1 MNQEYKIFNEFSDLG
16 SFLKEHREIK
26 GLNLKDVSKEI
37 FIKEDMLA
45 KFEEGNIDIENF
57 NNSPYLKGFLNTY
70 IKYLNLD
77 KVCKLELSDR
87 KKISNLQKSNLQLE
101 MSSSKRA
108 SYGSIIVL
116 LSFIM
121 IGSIYLLWSKNTY
134 INLYLIGTNIK

>member
-1 MNQEYKIFNEFSDLG
+1 MNQEYKTFKEFSDLG
-16 SFLKEHREIK
+16 SFLKEHRKIK

-37 FIKEDMLA
+37 FIKEDVLTN
-45 KFEEGNIDIENF
+45 FEKGNIDIESF

-77 KVCKLELSDR
+77 KLCKLELSDR

-101 MSSSKRA
+101 LSSSKST

-121 IGSIYLLWSKNTY
+121 IGSIYLLWSKKTY
-134 INLYLIGTNIK
+134 INLYFIGTNIK